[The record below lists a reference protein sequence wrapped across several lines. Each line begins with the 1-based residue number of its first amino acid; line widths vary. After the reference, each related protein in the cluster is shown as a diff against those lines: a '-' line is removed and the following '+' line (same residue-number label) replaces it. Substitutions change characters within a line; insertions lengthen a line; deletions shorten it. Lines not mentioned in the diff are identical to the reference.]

1 MSIIYCYT
9 NLLNNKK
16 YVGQTKNPNQRKAA
30 HKSCSFNKES
40 PDYNTPFHRAI
51 RKYGVKNFFYEIL
64 AEEDNQDKV
73 NELEK
78 FFIQEFNCKVP
89 NGYNILDGGQDS
101 SKPPLTQEQKIH
113 LSVLEGSLS
122 EEEVIS
128 LREAYKNH
136 ESPTKIYKEKYSKK
150 MHYNSFL
157 NIWCGQ
163 RYKHIMPEVFEKK
176 YRHTKLTAEIVY
188 QIKLDRKNLNLTY
201 KALAEKYN
209 ISNSTIADIIHERTW
224 KHVQI

>member
-51 RKYGVKNFFYEIL
+51 RKYGIENFSYEIL
-64 AEEDNQDKV
+64 AEKDNQDKI

-78 FFIQEFNCKVP
+78 YYIQKLNCQVP
-89 NGYNILDGGQDS
+89 NGYNILEGGQNS
-101 SKPPLTQEQKIH
+101 SKPPMSEEDKIH
-113 LSVLEGSLS
+113 LCMLEGKLT
-122 EEEVIS
+122 EDEVRF
-128 LREAYKNH
+128 LRIAYKNH
-136 ESPTKIYKEKYSKK
+136 ESPTQIYKEKYSNL
-150 MHYNSFL
+150 MHFNSFL
-157 NIWCGQ
+157 NIWSGQ
-163 RYKHIMPEVFEKK
+163 KYKHIMPEVFEEK
-176 YRHTKLTAEIVY
+176 YRHTKLTKEIVY
-188 QIKLDRKNLNLTY
+188 KIKIDLKNTNLSY
-201 KALAEKYN
+201 KKLAEKYN
-209 ISNSTIADIIHERTW
+209 ISKSTIADIAKGRTW